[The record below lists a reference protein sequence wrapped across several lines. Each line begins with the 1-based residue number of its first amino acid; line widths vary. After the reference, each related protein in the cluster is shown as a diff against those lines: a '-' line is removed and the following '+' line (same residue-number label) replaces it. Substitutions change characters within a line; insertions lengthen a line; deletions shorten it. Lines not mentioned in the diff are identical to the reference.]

1 MDIQDEA
8 GGLVMRMKAFGA
20 QAKQIADLT
29 FLTTHE
35 FHGFECKPGL
45 NGDPECGWRHRAAIQ
60 PAEENLDNEDAWDG
74 KEYGPLTDIRPGQ
87 TTTTNLSFILKLV
100 SEGLSSDS
108 MINVSFLDE
117 EGTTKPFSVHET
129 FRDQL
134 LPDRVYVIHR
144 AKIVNNQGWVDSW
157 AMLTAAP
164 KSYMW

>member
-1 MDIQDEA
+1 VDIQDEA

-20 QAKQIADLT
+20 QAKQIADLK

-45 NGDPECGWRHRAAIQ
+45 KGDPECGWRHRAAIQ

-74 KEYGPLTDIRPGQ
+74 KEYGPLSDIRPGQ
-87 TTTTNLSFILKLV
+87 TTTTNLSFIVKLV
-100 SEGLSSDS
+100 SEGPSSDS
-108 MINVSFLDE
+108 MINVNFLDE
-117 EGTTKPFSVHET
+117 EGTTKRFSVHET

-144 AKIVNNQGWVDSW
+144 ARIVDNQGWVEGY